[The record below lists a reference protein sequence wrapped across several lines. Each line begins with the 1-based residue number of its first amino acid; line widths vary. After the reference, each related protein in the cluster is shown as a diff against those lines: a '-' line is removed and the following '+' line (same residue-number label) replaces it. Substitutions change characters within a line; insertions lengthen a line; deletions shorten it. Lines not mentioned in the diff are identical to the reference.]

1 MAVSRGRNADI
12 PTRALWT
19 WQCQARPAYIPFV
32 QCAVPM
38 RAGGSLNTTNTLT
51 HQHMKTNLKY
61 MIMALIAATA
71 ITACKKDK
79 DDPIAPPPP
88 PNEEEVI
95 TTLILSFDGQA
106 GATDK
111 ELRFTDP
118 DGDGG
123 AAPYF
128 DLDTLQATSNY
139 TVSILV
145 LNETAM
151 PVDTI
156 SNEVLDE
163 GVDHQ
168 FFFQPTGANIT
179 IAYADVD
186 GNGNP
191 IGLQTSMATGA
202 ASVGTLRVTL
212 RHEPNKTAAGV
223 QGGDI
228 TNAGGETDIEV
239 DYPMVIE

>member
-1 MAVSRGRNADI
+1 
-12 PTRALWT
+12 
-19 WQCQARPAYIPFV
+19 
-32 QCAVPM
+32 
-38 RAGGSLNTTNTLT
+38 
-51 HQHMKTNLKY
+51 MKTNLKY
-61 MIMALIAATA
+61 MIMALIAAAA
-71 ITACKKDK
+71 INGCKPED
-79 DDPIAPPPP
+79 DDPIAPTPPV
-88 PNEEEVI
+88 NEEEVI

-128 DLDTLQATSNY
+128 DLDTLQATANY
-139 TVSILV
+139 NVRVLV

-186 GNGNP
+186 VNGNP
-191 IGLQTSMATGA
+191 IGLQTTMATGV
-202 ASVGTLRVTL
+202 ASAGTLKVTL
-212 RHEPNKTAAGV
+212 RHELDKTAAGV
-223 QGGDI
+223 SGGNI
-228 TNAGGETDIEV
+228 TNAGGNTDIEV
-239 DYPMVIE
+239 DFPLVIE